1 MNEKLINKI
10 IKYVESKELRVYRG
24 YSGRAMFGR
33 RCIGIVGDLGPA
45 IAAAEYI
52 KRKTGYEYSRDSM
65 GLEYI
70 AYFSDIGDNGE

>member
-45 IAAAEYI
+45 IAAAEFI
-52 KRKTGYEYSRDSM
+52 KRKTGYEYSRDSL
-65 GLEYI
+65 GLECI
-70 AYFSDIGDNGE
+70 AYFSGIEDNGE